1 MYKGKISNYLKA
13 NQFNE
18 ELGFNK
24 ARLDQIPEYFS
35 SYLNQERIP
44 NFVCLVAR
52 HGELA
57 HYSHQGFKNIESKE
71 PIDENTIFR
80 IYSMTKPIT
89 SVAIMMLYE
98 KGLLR
103 LEHELSRYLPEF
115 ANTEVWESGDLN
127 NYKTQP
133 LDNPILLR
141 DLLTHTAGFTYD
153 FMIDSKFPL
162 GHPVT
167 GLYKKNGLDTYID
180 PEEKIEMNLKK
191 FTEKLSSLPLL
202 FSPGEKWHY
211 SCAIDVLGRVVEVVS
226 GQSLYDFLEENIF
239 EPLEMVDT
247 SFYVEESKH
256 ERFSDCYQT
265 LLGSKKKK
273 MTISHKSGEDVFSK
287 PRNFL
292 SGGGGLCSTIS
303 DYANF
308 CQMLLNKGN
317 YKGTQILSP
326 TTVEFMTLNHLPE
339 NQTLQQMGDS
349 SFSET
354 RFDGA
359 GFGLGFSVITD
370 QVGAMMP
377 ASLGSFSWGGMASTF
392 FWIDPKEDLFSILL
406 TQLIPSGRYPIRPQA
421 QTLVYAAIK
430 DSKNN

>member
-1 MYKGKISNYLKA
+1 MYKEKISTYLEK

-18 ELGFNK
+18 NLGFDQT
-24 ARLDQIPEYFS
+24 RLNHIPEYFS
-35 SYLNQERIP
+35 SYLKQERIP
-44 NFVCLVAR
+44 SFVCLVAR
-52 HGELA
+52 RGEVG
-57 HYSHQGFKNIESKE
+57 HYSHQGFKNIETKE

-98 KGLLR
+98 RGLLR
-103 LEHELSRYLPEF
+103 LEHELFRYLPEF

-127 NYKTQP
+127 KYKTKP
-133 LDNPILLR
+133 MDNPILIR

-153 FMIDSKFPL
+153 FML
-162 GHPVT
+162 GHPAI
-167 GLYKKNGLDTYID
+167 GLYKKSGLDNYID
-180 PEEKIEMNLKK
+180 PETQKEMDLAK
-191 FTEKLSSLPLL
+191 FTEKLSELPLL
-202 FSPGEKWHY
+202 FQPGEKWHY

-226 GQSLYDFLEENIF
+226 GQSLDDFLHENIF
-239 EPLEMVDT
+239 KPLEMTDT
-247 SFYVEESKH
+247 SFYVDESKH

-265 LLGSKKKK
+265 LLGSKEKK
-273 MTISHKSGEDVFSK
+273 MNISHKSGEDEFSK

-317 YKGTQILSP
+317 YKGNQILSP

-430 DSKNN
+430 DLKNN

>member
-1 MYKGKISNYLKA
+1 MYQEKISNYIKE
-13 NQFNE
+13 NKFNE
-18 ELGFNK
+18 ELGFDK
-24 ARLDQIPEYFS
+24 ARLDDIPNYFS

-44 NFVCLVAR
+44 NFVCLIAR
-52 HGELA
+52 HGEVA
-57 HYSHQGFKNIESKE
+57 HYSHQGFKNIESKK

-103 LEHELSRYLPEF
+103 LEHELFRYLPEF
-115 ANTEVWESGDLN
+115 ANTEIWESGDLN
-127 NYKTQP
+127 NYKTRSV
-133 LDNPILLR
+133 DNPILIR

-153 FMIDSKFPL
+153 FML
-162 GHPVT
+162 GHPAI

-180 PEEKIEMNLKK
+180 PEEKKEMNLEK
-191 FTEKLSSLPLL
+191 FTKKLSSLPLL
-202 FSPGEKWHY
+202 FNPGEKWHY
-211 SCAIDVLGRVVEVVS
+211 SCATDVLGRLVEVVS
-226 GQSLYDFLEENIF
+226 GQLLDDFLKENIF
-239 EPLEMVDT
+239 VPLEMIDT
-247 SFYVEESKH
+247 GFYVEESKH

-273 MTISHKSGEDVFSK
+273 MTISHKSGEDVFSR

-317 YKGTQILSP
+317 YKGIQLLSP
-326 TTVEFMTLNHLPE
+326 TTVNFMTLNHLPE
-339 NQTLQQMGDS
+339 NKTLQQMGDS

-359 GFGLGFSVITD
+359 GFGLGFSVLID

-377 ASLGSFSWGGMASTF
+377 SSIGSFSWGGMASTF

-421 QTLVYAAIK
+421 QTLVYAALK
-430 DSKNN
+430 DLNKNN

>member
-1 MYKGKISNYLKA
+1 MYQEKISNHLKE
-13 NQFNE
+13 NKFNE
-18 ELGFNK
+18 ELGFDK
-24 ARLDQIPEYFS
+24 ARLDDIPNYFS

-44 NFVCLVAR
+44 NFVCLIAR
-52 HGELA
+52 HGEVA
-57 HYSHQGFKNIESKE
+57 HYSHQGFKNVESKK

-103 LEHELSRYLPEF
+103 LEHELFRYLPEF
-115 ANTEVWESGDLN
+115 ANTEIWESGDLN
-127 NYKTQP
+127 KYKTRP
-133 LDNPILLR
+133 VDNPILIR

-153 FMIDSKFPL
+153 FML
-162 GHPVT
+162 GHPAI

-180 PEEKIEMNLKK
+180 PEEKKEMSLEK
-191 FTEKLSSLPLL
+191 FTKKLSSLPLL

-211 SCAIDVLGRVVEVVS
+211 SCATDVLGRLVEVVS
-226 GQSLYDFLEENIF
+226 GQLLDDFLKENIF
-239 EPLEMVDT
+239 VPLEMIDT
-247 SFYVEESKH
+247 GFYVEESKH

-273 MTISHKSGEDVFSK
+273 MTISHKSGEDVFSR

-317 YKGTQILSP
+317 YKGIQLLSP
-326 TTVEFMTLNHLPE
+326 TTVNFMTLNHLPE
-339 NQTLQQMGDS
+339 NKTLQQMGDS

-359 GFGLGFSVITD
+359 GFGLGFSVLID

-377 ASLGSFSWGGMASTF
+377 SSIGSFSWGGMASTF

-421 QTLVYAAIK
+421 QTLVYAALK
-430 DSKNN
+430 DLNKNN